1 MNGDEEDGLKV
12 FLLGILTCGIYFFI
26 WNYRM
31 GQRIEK
37 AGGRNEGMIYLL
49 LAVFQ
54 LSIVSLALMQV
65 AANDLLDRP
74 GAGSFY

>member
-1 MNGDEEDGLKV
+1 
-12 FLLGILTCGIYFFI
+12 
-26 WNYRM
+26 M

-37 AGGRNEGMIYLL
+37 AGGRNEGIIYLL

-65 AANDLLDRP
+65 AIMTIWTEVLEPAEVTKKKRGGILRAFLNV
-74 GAGSFY
+74 